1 MFARK
6 RAESVNSTTSEP
18 FAPLVVDTTGKWRG
32 NDGSWSTFYI
42 NVGDKENN
50 GGGQNFEI
58 LPSTHFGVTVLPYPS
73 SWCSGDCP
81 ENRGIGTVN
90 GNQTNGLDT
99 DDTTTWKAAGT
110 FDLNLPYWW
119 MGNTTAGAGPV
130 GYYGLDYLG
139 VGQASSESYVAQQMY
154 VAATGAKDFYIG
166 QFGLGPGATNPGGGT
181 GTPVDSILTYFKK
194 SKIIPSVSY
203 GYTAG
208 AKYRKSGSGILGS
221 FVLGGYDESR
231 INMDNRVSIPMPSDK
246 NTSLVVGVQGISYKP
261 DVNVEQNVEGI
272 TDTNVKGFLAT
283 IDSTFPYLW
292 LPKNICDVFAKKFR
306 LRYDNATNFYYVENA
321 SGAQNND
328 QQNAEV
334 VFKIGSDPSGSDANY
349 ASISLPYSAFDLEQF
364 DPENPGNTTKYFPIR
379 RSTNGMSVLGRTFLQ
394 EAYLITDYERQNFTV
409 AQVPSLDSQPKATI
423 VPIYDRD
430 YVPPSPT
437 PIPTGGDS
445 EGLSGGAIAGI
456 VIGILAV
463 ALGVAFGIFIW
474 WKKRRARNNTP
485 PTYKEA
491 TEIDTSAAG
500 NEVKHRRVSELDTDG
515 PGAPKSPLGGFYGEG
530 TERKDLTPFP
540 PISEMDSPPAELYS
554 PPAVAATPHSE
565 GGGLDY
571 FTAGAKLGRRG
582 ATRESSANN
591 TPGTPPA
598 FTPIHELPAGDVDSV
613 SVPVP
618 VPSTKG
624 SPTLASGSM
633 AQRDTSAT
641 RSQGNI
647 DEVMRREPSPV
658 PLPRDGVA
666 VDATDDEADAHAR
679 ARAAAESERRP
690 SHARGA
696 SDATVQ
702 SDSTVVSQPTPEE
715 LESWRHAHDEH
726 PRRPLSE

>member
-6 RAESVNSTTSEP
+6 RAETVNSTAAEP
-18 FAPLVVDTTGKWRG
+18 FAPLVVSTTGKWRG

-42 NVGDKENN
+42 NVGDGDNN
-50 GGGQNFEI
+50 GSGQNFEI

-73 SWCSGDCP
+73 SWCSTDCA

-99 DDTTTWKAAGT
+99 DDTTTWKTRGT
-110 FDLNLPYWW
+110 YDLDLPYWW
-119 MGNTTAGAGPV
+119 QGNNTAGAGPA
-130 GYYGLDYLG
+130 GYYGLDY
-139 VGQASSESYVAQQMY
+139 VGIGPASSKSYKAPQMY
-154 VAATGAKDFYIG
+154 VAATTSKDFYIG
-166 QFGLGPGATNPGGGT
+166 QFGLGPGASNLGGGT
-181 GTPVDSILTYFKK
+181 GTPVDSIITFLKQHR
-194 SKIIPSVSY
+194 IIPSVSY

-208 AKYRKSGSGILGS
+208 AKYSNVGNGILGS

-231 INMDNRVSIPMPSDK
+231 INMDNRVTISMLGDK
-246 NTSLVVGVQGISYKP
+246 NTSLVVAVQSISYKP
-261 DVNVEQNVEGI
+261 DVHVEQNVEGI
-272 TDTNVKGFLAT
+272 TSTNGKGFRAT

-292 LPKNICDVFAKKFR
+292 LPHDICDKFAEKFH

-334 VFKIGSDPSGSDANY
+334 TFNIGSDPSGSDANF
-349 ASISLPYSAFDLEQF
+349 ASIRLPYSAFELEQF
-364 DPENPGNTTKYFPIR
+364 NPGNRDNTIKYFPIR
-379 RSTNGMSVLGRTFLQ
+379 NSTNGMFVLGRTFLQ
-394 EAYLITDYERQNFTV
+394 EAYIVTDYGRRNFTV
-409 AQVPSLDSQPKATI
+409 AQVPALDSLPEAKI

-437 PIPTGGDS
+437 PIPTGGGS
-445 EGLSGGAIAGI
+445 KGLSGGAIAGI
-456 VIGILAV
+456 VIGVLAV

-474 WKKRRARNNTP
+474 WKKRRARKNTP

-500 NEVKHRRVSELDTDG
+500 NEVKHRRISELDTQV

-530 TERKDLTPFP
+530 TERKDLSPFP

-565 GGGLDY
+565 GSGPDY

-582 ATRESSANN
+582 ATRESSAAN
-591 TPGTPPA
+591 TPGTPPP
-598 FTPIHELPAGDVDSV
+598 FTPIAELPAGDVS
-613 SVPVP
+613 PI
-618 VPSTKG
+618 PSAKG
-624 SPTLASGSM
+624 TPKLASGSLSK
-633 AQRDTSAT
+633 RDPSAT
-641 RSQGNI
+641 RSQSNI
-647 DEVMRREPSPV
+647 DEVMKREPSPV
-658 PLPRDGVA
+658 PPPEDVPTSEGADKKEGDAVA
-666 VDATDDEADAHAR
+666 EG
-679 ARAAAESERRP
+679 ERRP
-690 SHARGA
+690 SHTRGA

-702 SDSTVVSQPTPEE
+702 SDTTVVSQPTPEE
-715 LESWRHAHDEH
+715 LESWRHADDEH